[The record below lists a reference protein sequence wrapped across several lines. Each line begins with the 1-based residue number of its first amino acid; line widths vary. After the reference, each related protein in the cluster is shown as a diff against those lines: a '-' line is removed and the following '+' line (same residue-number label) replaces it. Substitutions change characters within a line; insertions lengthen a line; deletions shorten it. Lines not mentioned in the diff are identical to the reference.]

1 MLNIYAMQLRRL
13 AQGTLLFSSQI
24 NNLLEKKKMEIQN
37 IISSVKGTSQPTE
50 HLCHR
55 GFVPLQRVYKYLGPK
70 TMALLSFRLCWLGQ
84 AGKTWRNLELS
95 WETAL
100 APWTP
105 GRENSSTRNCL
116 PTGLGS
122 WGPGEAVMSQQMI
135 LP

>member
-24 NNLLEKKKMEIQN
+24 NNLLGKKKKMEIQN

-55 GFVPLQRVYKYLGPK
+55 GFVPLQRMYKYLGPK

-84 AGKTWRNLELS
+84 AGKTWSSLGKLPWLLGHLGERTAAPGIASPRGWDLGVLGKLS
-95 WETAL
+95 C
-100 APWTP
+100 PS
-105 GRENSSTRNCL
+105 R
-116 PTGLGS
+116 
-122 WGPGEAVMSQQMI
+122 
-135 LP
+135 